1 MIFDVSNINKI
12 FDMMYEKYSKMNK
25 VQLEKR
31 YQKIRNGFKKGVLE
45 KIATIVQH
53 SLSLLNFVYKVIK
66 IT

>member
-45 KIATIVQH
+45 KIATIV
-53 SLSLLNFVYKVIK
+53 
-66 IT
+66 